1 MTSVAELLGPGG
13 PLSRNLS
20 GYEVRSGQ
28 LEMATAVERAL
39 ADDDLLLCEA
49 GTGTGKTFAYLLPA
63 IASGRKVIVSTA
75 TRALQEQIV
84 QTDLPAI
91 ERMLGQKVSVAVM
104 KGLSNYVCRRRL
116 GERLARDGGS
126 KKARKS
132 LRLVADWAAETAT
145 GDIAEL
151 VDLSETDPIWP
162 EVTASA
168 DTRRGSQ
175 CSFYERCFVTRM
187 RRQAEEARL
196 VIVNHHLFFADL
208 AMRGPHPGRVIPD
221 YEAVI
226 FDEAHQLE
234 DIATDFFGTKISS
247 AKIEHLAAD
256 LEQSIAI
263 LSTYDAS
270 LGPETA
276 RNLVGELRSAA
287 KSYFD
292 SFLKVAAASDGRKE
306 IDPAALSGEPYEAW
320 LRLDTAYEALG
331 LLTTTSLARLSTLRM
346 GASSRD
352 LATVQE
358 SLEVAGRRIDEQRMV
373 LATIAEDK
381 NKRVIWVEHT
391 ERTTSVTS
399 APVDLST
406 LLRSRIFEALPC
418 VVLTSATLTTAT
430 SSLVAKDTA
439 SFRYLR
445 ERLGI
450 CELHRPV
457 IELTVESPFD
467 FETRAMLYTPKDL
480 PAPADPGFVQAAA
493 ARISDLIELTAGG
506 AFVLTTSLR
515 SMQQLYAELKKRH
528 STLPVMIQGEA
539 PKGELLQRFRQR
551 EDAVLVA
558 TASFWEGV
566 DVPGRALRL
575 VVLEKIPFYV
585 PTDPL
590 VRARSL
596 ALEAEGKNPFFDYI
610 VPAAAITL
618 KQGFGRLIRNRSD
631 AGIVALLD
639 ERLHRRGY
647 GQRLLRSLPPAKRTD
662 SIETLRRFWK
672 RIESEW
678 SASTEPTRG
687 RES

>member
-1 MTSVAELLGPGG
+1 MTSVASLLGPGG
-13 PLSRNLS
+13 PLSRNLP
-20 GYEVRSGQ
+20 GYELRSGQ
-28 LEMATAVERAL
+28 LEMATAVEHAL
-39 ADDDLLLCEA
+39 ADDEVLLCEA

-63 IASGRKVIVSTA
+63 IASGKKVIVSTA

-84 QTDLPAI
+84 RTDLPLI
-91 ERMLGQKVSVAVM
+91 ERMLGEKVSVAVM

-116 GERLARDGGS
+116 NDHMTRVAGT
-126 KKARKS
+126 KKGKKS
-132 LRLVADWAAETAT
+132 LRLVTDWVTETPS

-151 VDLSETDPIWP
+151 VDLAEADPIWS

-175 CSFYERCFVTRM
+175 CSYYERCFVTRM

-247 AKIEHLAAD
+247 AKVEHLAAD
-256 LEQSIAI
+256 LEHSLTI
-263 LSTYDAS
+263 LSTYDPS

-276 RNLVGELRSAA
+276 RNLVGELRRAA
-287 KSYFD
+287 KDYFS
-292 SFLKVAAASDGRKE
+292 SFLEVATANEGRKE
-306 IDPAALSGEPYEAW
+306 IDPDELKGEPYEAW

-331 LLTTTSLARLSTLRM
+331 VLVTTSLGRLTPLRT
-346 GASSRD
+346 GGLSRE
-352 LATVQE
+352 LSAVQE
-358 SLEVAGRRIDEQRMV
+358 SLEVAARRIDEQRMV
-373 LATIAEDK
+373 VSTIAEDK

-399 APVDLST
+399 APVDLSS
-406 LLRSRIFEALPC
+406 LLRARIFESLPC

-430 SSLVAKDTA
+430 SSLVAKDVP

-450 CELHRPV
+450 SELPRQV
-457 IELTVESPFD
+457 VELAVESPFD
-467 FETRAMLYTPKDL
+467 YETHAMLYTPKDL
-480 PAPADPGFVQAAA
+480 PAPTDASFVEAAA
-493 ARISDLIELTAGG
+493 GRISALIELTSGG

-515 SMQQLYAELKKRH
+515 SMQRLYEELKRRH
-528 STLPVMIQGEA
+528 AMLPVMVQGEA

-551 EDAVLVA
+551 EDSVLVA

-596 ALEAEGKNPFFDYI
+596 ALEAEGKNPFLEYI

-662 SIETLRRFWK
+662 SMEALRRFWS
-672 RIESEW
+672 RINDH
-678 SASTEPTRG
+678 PIPP
-687 RES
+687 

>member
-1 MTSVAELLGPGG
+1 
-13 PLSRNLS
+13 
-20 GYEVRSGQ
+20 
-28 LEMATAVERAL
+28 MATAVERAL
-39 ADDDLLLCEA
+39 ADDEVLLCEA

-84 QTDLPAI
+84 QTDLPLI
-91 ERMLGQKVSVAVM
+91 ERMLEQKTNVAVM

-116 GERLARDGGS
+116 HEHSARGAGT
-126 KKARKS
+126 KHGNKS
-132 LRLVADWAAETAT
+132 LRLVTDWVATTAT

-151 VDLSETDPIWP
+151 VDLAETDPIWAD
-162 EVTASA
+162 VTASA

-175 CSFYERCFVTRM
+175 CSYYERCFVTQM

-196 VIVNHHLFFADL
+196 VVVNHHLFFADL
-208 AMRGPHPGRVIPD
+208 AMRGPHPGRVLPD

-234 DIATDFFGTKISS
+234 DIATDFFGTKLSS
-247 AKIEHLAAD
+247 AKVEHLATD
-256 LEQSIAI
+256 LEQSLTI
-263 LSTYDAS
+263 LSTYDQS
-270 LGPETA
+270 LGPQTA
-276 RNLVGELRSAA
+276 SSLVGELRNAA
-287 KSYFD
+287 KAYFA
-292 SFLKVAAASDGRKE
+292 SLLTVAASSDGRKE
-306 IDPAALSGEPYEAW
+306 IEPDELKGEPYEAW
-320 LRLDTAYEALG
+320 LRLDTAYETLG
-331 LLTTTSLARLSTLRM
+331 GLVTTSLGRLPTLRAFAANREL
-346 GASSRD
+346 GAVEECLD
-352 LATVQE
+352 
-358 SLEVAGRRIDEQRMV
+358 VASRRIDEQRMA
-373 LATIAEDK
+373 LSTIAEDK
-381 NKRVIWVEHT
+381 TKRVIWVEQT

-399 APVDLST
+399 APVDLSH

-430 SSLVAKDTA
+430 SSLVSKDIP
-439 SFRYLR
+439 SFSYLR

-450 CELHRPV
+450 SELGRPV
-457 IELTVESPFD
+457 VELSVESPFD
-467 FETRAMLYTPKDL
+467 YETRAMLYVPKDL
-480 PAPADPGFVQAAA
+480 PAPADPRFVETAAE
-493 ARISDLIELTAGG
+493 RISELIDLTAGG

-515 SMQQLYAELKKRH
+515 SMQRLYVALKQRH
-528 STLPVMIQGEA
+528 AALPVMVQGEA

-551 EDAVLVA
+551 DDSVLVA
-558 TASFWEGV
+558 TTSFWEGV

-596 ALEAEGKNPFFDYI
+596 ALEAEGKNPFMDYI
-610 VPAAAITL
+610 VPAAAIAL

-662 SIETLRRFWK
+662 SIEALRRFW
-672 RIESEW
+672 RQIDR
-678 SASTEPTRG
+678 APVGLNEPTRV
-687 RES
+687 REP